1 MPVARQL
8 LRLFVMGGH
17 IVDEEM
23 RTLLQRMESHM
34 DSIRWKVGFLFWA
47 FLVGG
52 ILVAGGFVFSVIATY
67 TAFGVGPGG

>member
-1 MPVARQL
+1 
-8 LRLFVMGGH
+8 
-17 IVDEEM
+17 M

-67 TAFGVGPGG
+67 TAFGVGAGG